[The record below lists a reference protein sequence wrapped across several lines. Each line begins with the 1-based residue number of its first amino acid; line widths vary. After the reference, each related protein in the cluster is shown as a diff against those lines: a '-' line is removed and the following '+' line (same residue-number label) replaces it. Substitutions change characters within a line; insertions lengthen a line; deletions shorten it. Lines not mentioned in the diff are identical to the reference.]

1 MQGPLTTLQA
11 ETMDRIARDAKAAMQ
26 NAESYAVWHEAAS
39 VLDQREGLDEWME
52 EDASDDYDWRLLRAR
67 LRQLRQLRADGDI
80 TSLVHHLRQGLHWNI
95 GNIGN
100 PVLYSHARTGTK
112 NLIEQYLQTVVE
124 TLEWLADGSFP
135 EFPHAQKLK
144 FFRDVTRAFGQS
156 GLLLSGGATLGL
168 FHVGVVKAIY
178 LEGLLPRVLS
188 GSSAGAVVAAAMSTR
203 NEDETLELLDP
214 ENSYY
219 RFWRALRPADMLR
232 FGSVMDPTQ
241 LRRAIASNVP
251 DLTFEQAF
259 EASGRSL
266 NITVSP
272 AGSNQQPRLL
282 NHLTFPYLCIREAVA
297 ASSAVPLIFPP
308 VMLMTR
314 DARGARVPFMPALK
328 WNDGSL
334 KSDLP
339 ILRLRRLH
347 NVNHFVVSQ
356 TNPHVIPFMA
366 RAEGGPRAGRLS
378 GLRKLAMGTLLQQ
391 SRSVVDIARS
401 GLPDGALRKP
411 LDVAASMLDQNY
423 RGNVTIMP
431 QNSLWRFMRVTAN
444 PRIDDVRRF
453 ILEGERAT
461 WPRMAQLRN
470 QLMISQTL
478 ERCLASLETPAS
490 QRRPLTRKPRTLRL
504 VRQQAAE

>member
-1 MQGPLTTLQA
+1 MDATAREAQSAMREA
-11 ETMDRIARDAKAAMQ
+11 ET
-26 NAESYAVWHEAAS
+26 YATWHEAAS
-39 VLDQREGLDEWME
+39 VLDEREGLDEWME
-52 EDASDDYDWRLLRAR
+52 EDVCEDFDWQLIRTR
-67 LRQLRQLRADGDI
+67 LRQLRQLREDGDVHA
-80 TSLVHHLRQGLHWNI
+80 LVHYMRQGLHWNI

-100 PVLYSHARTGTK
+100 PKLYAYARTGTK
-112 NLIEQYLQTVVE
+112 TLIDQYLQTVVE
-124 TLEWLADGSFP
+124 TLEYLADTSFP
-135 EFPHAQKLK
+135 EWPHARKLK
-144 FFRDVTRAFGQS
+144 FFREVTQSFGQS

-188 GSSAGAVVAAAMSTR
+188 GSSAGSVVAAAVSTR
-203 NEDETLELLDP
+203 NEEQTLELLDP

-219 RFWRALRPADMLR
+219 RFWRALRPADMMR

-241 LRRAIASNVP
+241 LRKAIAANVP

-272 AGSNQQPRLL
+272 AGSNQPPRLL
-282 NHLTFPYLCIREAVA
+282 NHLTFPYVCVREAVA
-297 ASSAVPLIFPP
+297 ASCSVPLIFPP

-314 DARGARVPFMPALK
+314 DARGARVPFMPTLK

-339 ILRLRRLH
+339 MQRLRRLH
-347 NVNHFVVSQ
+347 NANHFVVSQ
-356 TNPHVIPFMA
+356 TNPHVIPFLA
-366 RAEGGPRAGRLS
+366 RAEGGPRAGRLA
-378 GLRKLAMGTLLQQ
+378 GVRKLVMGTLLQQ

-401 GLPDGALRKP
+401 GLPDGGLRKP
-411 LDVAASMLDQNY
+411 LDMAASLLDQNY

-461 WPRMAQLRN
+461 WPRMAQVRN
-470 QLMISQTL
+470 QLMVSQAL
-478 ERCLASLETPAS
+478 ERCLTNLEAPEH
-490 QRRPLTRKPRTLRL
+490 QRQPLARKPRALRL
-504 VRQQAAE
+504 VRQRAAEE